1 MNDDDSSVND
11 GQEEED
17 SNFSFDQI
25 AFMLSQCIIFCQLP
39 RWEQYKYKFL
49 SIILCTISGMKD
61 DKADQPKPAGQQT
74 DFATGKRVL
83 TINKEAEDTPMV
95 NADAFR
101 GLSASGTESRSGRRR
116 LSSDNKSELIQKAL
130 IRIRPLLVLMRLVDS
145 IKQRWDG
152 KRLGILTDQSMLPK
166 HEDYLRRLVDEF
178 LSRGNLQEVIGECD
192 ALFRDY
198 KDKMLKISSVE
209 EFLQEMGMV
218 VGDVEQFI
226 LSHF

>member
-1 MNDDDSSVND
+1 
-11 GQEEED
+11 
-17 SNFSFDQI
+17 
-25 AFMLSQCIIFCQLP
+25 
-39 RWEQYKYKFL
+39 
-49 SIILCTISGMKD
+49 
-61 DKADQPKPAGQQT
+61 
-74 DFATGKRVL
+74 
-83 TINKEAEDTPMV
+83 
-95 NADAFR
+95 
-101 GLSASGTESRSGRRR
+101 
-116 LSSDNKSELIQKAL
+116 
-130 IRIRPLLVLMRLVDS
+130 
-145 IKQRWDG
+145 
-152 KRLGILTDQSMLPK
+152 MLPK